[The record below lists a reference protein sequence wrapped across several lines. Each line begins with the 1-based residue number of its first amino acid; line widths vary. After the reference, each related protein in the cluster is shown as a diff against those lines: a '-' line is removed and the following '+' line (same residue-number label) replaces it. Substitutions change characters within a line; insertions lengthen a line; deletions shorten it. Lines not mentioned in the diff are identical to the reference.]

1 MTNSKFHTKTN
12 VARVDLVVLSK
23 EIQKLNPRIKIF
35 HSGTT
40 SGYYL
45 VLGQDRATVDMPL
58 EQLLAYCIHY
68 SFVFN
73 SSLTPDT

>member
-1 MTNSKFHTKTN
+1 MTNSKFHVKSN
-12 VARVDLVVLSK
+12 PARIDLVTLSR

-35 HSGTT
+35 HSGTS
-40 SGYYL
+40 SGFYL

-73 SSLTPDT
+73 GSLTPDT